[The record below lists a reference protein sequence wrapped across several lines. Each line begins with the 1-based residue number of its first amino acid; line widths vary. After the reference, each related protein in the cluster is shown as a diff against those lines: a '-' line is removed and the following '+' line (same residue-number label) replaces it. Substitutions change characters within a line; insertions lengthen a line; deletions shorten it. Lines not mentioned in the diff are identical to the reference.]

1 MPQAIQRKYV
11 MDNDLQNVWNSINI
25 KVQETIS

>member
-1 MPQAIQRKYV
+1 MPQAVQRRYV
-11 MDNDLQNVWNSINI
+11 MDNDLQYVWNSINI

>member
-1 MPQAIQRKYV
+1 MPQAVQRKNV
-11 MDNDLQNVWNSINI
+11 MDNDLQYVWNSINI